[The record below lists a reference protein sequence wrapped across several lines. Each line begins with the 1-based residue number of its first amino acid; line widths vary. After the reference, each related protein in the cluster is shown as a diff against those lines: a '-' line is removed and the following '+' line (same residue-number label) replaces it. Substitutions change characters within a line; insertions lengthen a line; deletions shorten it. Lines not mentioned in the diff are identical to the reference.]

1 MPRHIIAPDGTEWTV
16 TLSGRSTQY
25 AKDEVSLAFSAAGE
39 TRYVRFSP
47 RGAKVPE
54 LAFEEVS
61 DAMLQQLLPQSQPA
75 WTSPAGD
82 YAREA

>member
-1 MPRHIIAPDGTEWTV
+1 MPRQITAPDGTDWTV

-25 AKDEVSLAFSAAGE
+25 AKDEISLAFTAGDE

-61 DAMLQQLLPQSQPA
+61 DAMLRQLLQQAQPS

-82 YAREA
+82 YARES

>member
-1 MPRHIIAPDGTEWTV
+1 MPRQITATDGTAWTV
-16 TLSGRSTQY
+16 TLSGRATQY
-25 AKDEVSLAFSAAGE
+25 AKDEVSLEFMAAGE

-61 DAMLQQLLPQSQPA
+61 DTMLQQLLLQSQPS

>member
-1 MPRHIIAPDGTEWTV
+1 MPRQITATDGTAWTV
-16 TLSGRSTQY
+16 TLSGRATQY
-25 AKDEVSLAFSAAGE
+25 AKDEVSLEYTSGGE

-54 LAFEEVS
+54 RAFEEVS
-61 DAMLQQLLPQSQPA
+61 DAMLLRLLQQSQPS

-82 YAREA
+82 YARES

>member
-1 MPRHIIAPDGTEWTV
+1 MPRQITTTAGTVWTV

-25 AKDEVSLAFSAAGE
+25 AKDEVSLEYTTPGE

-61 DAMLQQLLPQSQPA
+61 DAMLLQLLQQSQPS

-82 YAREA
+82 YARES

>member
-1 MPRHIIAPDGTEWTV
+1 MPRQITATDGTAWTV

-25 AKDEVSLAFSAAGE
+25 AKDEVSLAFTASGE

-47 RGAKVPE
+47 RGAKAPE

-61 DAMLQQLLPQSQPA
+61 DAMLRQLLLQAQPS

-82 YAREA
+82 YARES